1 MSVATYS
8 KPTVTEQE
16 FASIGV
22 APNMGLTS
30 DAEDDVLHEHLQK
43 KNYPRW
49 GATQEELNKIS
60 FASRRM
66 MIAGGFL
73 DIALFTTN
81 CEQLKFAIESEYLI
95 TDTRFKFVI
104 VMLAVSLTLQAV
116 MALLFFMM
124 GFFDNGRYSQRR
136 QRFINNVIMLLVALV
151 TLVNIVISTFSNKGE
166 IANLLMK
173 IKDEIRVHNDG
184 MVENVTKK
192 YLAYN
197 LFHS

>member
-30 DAEDDVLHEHLQK
+30 DAEDDVLHERLQK

-104 VMLAVSLTLQAV
+104 VMLAVSLTLQ
-116 MALLFFMM
+116 
-124 GFFDNGRYSQRR
+124 
-136 QRFINNVIMLLVALV
+136 
-151 TLVNIVISTFSNKGE
+151 GE